1 MTMIPNMFQ
10 PGFQVSSCFRALSME
25 SLVAT
30 HHDKLAIYMK
40 FIEIQL
46 DTCEFLRCQLLRL
59 LQALL
64 RSWES

>member
-1 MTMIPNMFQ
+1 
-10 PGFQVSSCFRALSME
+10 ME